1 MMSGIFVLVRASST
15 QAASARTE
23 ESIIMAHNQ
32 LRLNLIHC
40 IHSYADYD
48 QQAGSPKKE
57 IHAYASRQPRRQRV
71 GPKHTVNRRADKRKV
86 LKLKSLKQYLRKQ
99 RDHRQI
105 NGADSRQS
113 RQYLI

>member
-1 MMSGIFVLVRASST
+1 
-15 QAASARTE
+15 
-23 ESIIMAHNQ
+23 
-32 LRLNLIHC
+32 
-40 IHSYADYD
+40 DYD

-86 LKLKSLKQYLRKQ
+86 LKLKSLKQYLRQQ

-113 RQYLI
+113 RQNLIQMIRRSLARSYARYESAVLAKIVCHLIG